1 MRNRRFEEADLAHC
15 TFKPKT
21 HWDLVAERRKKA
33 REQRASERNISPSR
47 ASRATVSTKKEF
59 RCLFSD
65 LLLTV
70 FKRNAFIAPI

>member
-47 ASRATVSTKKEF
+47 ASQATVSTKSGHLEVS
-59 RCLFSD
+59 LS
-65 LLLTV
+65 LLGFAANCFQT
-70 FKRNAFIAPI
+70 